1 MAIETTINLR
11 PSMHLLSQR
20 KLLGDVM
27 ESVYIT
33 CVSPAFLIAFGPL
46 ARSLTRR
53 RARTRPSPTPEQ
65 TIAQVYQIQNSVVHW
80 AEESLTLTAN
90 NSAERDILQLA
101 FHHITLVLHRPSPTF
116 PVPPSEVLEV
126 CMGAARGTIR
136 ISGNAVQ
143 TGKADVIVPG
153 WPGFVAVF
161 MSGLTLAYCSW

>member
-1 MAIETTINLR
+1 
-11 PSMHLLSQR
+11 
-20 KLLGDVM
+20 
-27 ESVYIT
+27 
-33 CVSPAFLIAFGPL
+33 
-46 ARSLTRR
+46 
-53 RARTRPSPTPEQ
+53 
-65 TIAQVYQIQNSVVHW
+65 VVHW

-101 FHHITLVLHRPSPTF
+101 FHNITLVLHRPSPTF

-143 TGKADVIVPG
+143 TGKVEVIIPG
-153 WPGFVAVF
+153 WPGFVAVL